1 MCMRVCVAVLAALVT
16 VVLNVM
22 PGVAAEA
29 AQARPWHLTSSET
42 WIPSDP
48 SYLAIAALPRETLWT
63 QPAAVQAPAP
73 AQVTG
78 HAAVVRR
85 KEVQCLA
92 VGLYHEARGESELG
106 QIAVAQVILNRVAS
120 RKYPDTVCGV
130 VFENQHRRNACQFSF
145 ACDGRSDQPR
155 DMPVFERLSALAEAV
170 MCHSDCAPHV
180 NRESPLARLPGGLRR
195 ASHYHTTQVSPGWG
209 RRIRKIGRI
218 GAHIFY
224 VSDRVMSSL

>member
-1 MCMRVCVAVLAALVT
+1 MSLRISVAVVAALVT
-16 VVLNVM
+16 VVLNM
-22 PGVAAEA
+22 MSGVAAEA

-42 WIPSDP
+42 WTPSDP
-48 SYLAIAALPRETLWT
+48 SQLAIAALPRETLWT
-63 QPAAVQAPAP
+63 QPAAVQAP

-155 DMPVFERLSALAEAV
+155 NMPVFGRLTALAEAV
-170 MCHSDCAPHV
+170 MCHGDCAPHV
-180 NRESPLARLPGGLRR
+180 SRKSPLARLPGSLRR
-195 ASHYHTTQVSPGWG
+195 ASHYNTDQVSPGWG
-209 RRIRKIGRI
+209 RRIRKVGQI